1 MPEFAALPLHE
12 PRFLLV
18 IAGTVAA
25 GIVRGLAGFGSAL
38 IIVPILNIFFGP
50 AIGVPT
56 LVLFDPLLTLPLVP
70 SAFRRCSW
78 REVLPLVIAAA
89 LFVPLGA
96 QILVLIDG
104 NLLRRATA
112 IVIIA
117 FVAVMAY
124 GWRYHGRSG
133 TLLNLG
139 VGACAGVMSGA
150 MGVSG
155 PPVILFW
162 LGGPSDASIVR
173 ANVIAFFALLA
184 LATVATF
191 WANHLFT
198 REVVAL
204 ALVLAPVY
212 AVSLWLGA
220 RAFKLVSERVFR
232 NFSLGLI
239 ALVAIASLFA

>member
-1 MPEFAALPLHE
+1 MLPEGARRRRPPDPSLSERTMPEFAALPLAE
-12 PRFLLV
+12 PWFLLV

-56 LVLFDPLLTLPLVP
+56 LLLFDPLLPLPLVP
-70 SAFRRCSW
+70 AAFRRCSW
-78 REVLPLVIAAA
+78 REVLPLAIAAA

-96 QILVLIDG
+96 QILILIDG

-112 IVIIA
+112 LVIIA

-150 MGVSG
+150 IGISG
-155 PPVILFW
+155 PPVVLFW
-162 LGGPSDASIVR
+162 LGGPADAAIVR
-173 ANVIAFFALLA
+173 ANVIAFFALLT
-184 LATVATF
+184 LAAITTF
-191 WANHLFT
+191 WANHL
-198 REVVAL
+198 L
-204 ALVLAPVY
+204 D
-212 AVSLWLGA
+212 
-220 RAFKLVSERVFR
+220 
-232 NFSLGLI
+232 
-239 ALVAIASLFA
+239 